1 MTSRH
6 DHRLNMN
13 STHKHMV
20 PQNVAAESSS
30 SGVNLTLR
38 KLNVEVIFFICL
50 KKINKN
56 KTCLLGKLW
65 AESPVLSL
73 CLFKDLKPARNWN

>member
-13 STHKHMV
+13 STHKHLV
-20 PQNVAAESSS
+20 LQNVAAESSS

-56 KTCLLGKLW
+56 KTSSWEIMG
-65 AESPVLSL
+65 
-73 CLFKDLKPARNWN
+73 